1 MADGTASESLA
12 QDQAQT
18 QADSLLR
25 QAELLLEAGD
35 RAGSFLLA
43 KDHWLNHFYDQAAIL
58 LLGQI
63 LASSNKRDL
72 ADKLKQLAQSGTEQ
86 ANYSRLLFE
95 IGYMFI
101 DEREF
106 ELAAMVLKRCTESA
120 PAALDAHYEMGF
132 ALMNLRKFKE
142 AIQHFE
148 LAGQDSQD
156 FDTQL
161 NLSVCYTL
169 TRELAK
175 ARSIIETMTK
185 SKLSAEEQKELDL
198 RLHVLRRMEKFTAEK
213 ELKMRDWFY
222 ILYGGVLF
230 NESLP
235 LDLKGNLRQAPADY
249 HAVASTLLILKSLLQ
264 ELGHEIDVIEYYSY
278 RSRPLA
284 EALAY
289 LMDISVDSFGGNDR
303 PERSLLLMCWAS
315 DIIGPHKAFTTN
327 NGRRTLFAY
336 GLSSQE
342 PLPVTPDVVGCIA
355 NHCDM
360 PWFSLL
366 NEASL
371 ADRTEKQI
379 KDHPTYNEIRNAAVT
394 KIIERAAD
402 IESNPEI
409 IEQVATLTK
418 YYRSKRGL
426 LTILNSAVF
435 TERPEYTAEI
445 PL

>member
-1 MADGTASESLA
+1 MADGTTSESLA
-12 QDQAQT
+12 ANQSQAQT
-18 QADSLLR
+18 DGLLR

-35 RAGSFLLA
+35 RAGSFLLV
-43 KDHWLNHFYDQAAIL
+43 KDYWLNHFDNQAAIFL
-58 LLGQI
+58 LARI

-72 ADKLKQLAQSGTEQ
+72 ADKLKQLPQPALGETDQ
-86 ANYSRLLFE
+86 ARLLFE

-106 ELAAMVLKRCTESA
+106 ELAAVVLKRCTDLV
-120 PAALDAHYEMGF
+120 PAAFDAHYEMGF
-132 ALMNLRKFKE
+132 ALMNLRRFTESIK
-142 AIQHFE
+142 HFE
-148 LAGQDSQD
+148 IALQNTED
-156 FDTQL
+156 FDTRL

-169 TRELAK
+169 TRELTK
-175 ARSIIETMTK
+175 ARSCIDAMAQ
-185 SKLSAEEQKELDL
+185 SKLSPEEQKELDL

-235 LDLKGNLRQAPADY
+235 RDFKGNLRQAPADY
-249 HAVASTLLILKSLLQ
+249 HAVASTLLILKFLLQ

-284 EALAY
+284 EALAH
-289 LMDISVDSFGGNDR
+289 LMDISVDSFGGADR

-315 DIIGPHKAFTTN
+315 DIVGPHKVFTAN

-355 NHCDM
+355 EQCDM

-366 NEASL
+366 NEANL

-379 KDHPTYNEIRNAAVT
+379 KDHPTYNEIRNLAVT

-409 IEQVATLTK
+409 IEQVSTLTK